1 MNKVLLINP
10 PLYFDQGKSYAIDT
24 TVPPLGL
31 FYLASYINHY
41 SNNIK
46 VEVMDVAAEKLNL
59 NKIKDKISAGNY
71 FAIGLTSMTP
81 QLQGAVELARFIKQ
95 NFGEKMKIFLGGPHI
110 SADKNFIK
118 RQPEI
123 FDYAILGEAEK
134 TFLESLN
141 KLLDGQN
148 ILKIQTAEPVLE
160 LDAIPIIDKKIIKRK
175 NYNGRESMLFSRGCL
190 FNCYFC
196 SRPSIDR
203 NVRYRSVENLIQEI
217 KQSCSGNKGRVD
229 FQDDTFT
236 LNKKKVVEFCQY
248 VLSEKLKI
256 KWTCNTRID
265 LVDENLLILM
275 KKAGLVQINFGL
287 ESGSEK
293 IRREVI
299 NKGDFTNQDIIQ
311 VLDLCKKNKIKIA
324 GYFII
329 GHPTETEQELLE
341 TKKMILTYPFD
352 LIGLSIP
359 TPFPGSKLYQIAH
372 HEGIINEKIIDDFAE
387 KKLGLGY
394 AGVYPVYI
402 SKNLTSE
409 YIFNKLKE
417 INLKFYFQP
426 RIIWQRIKQ
435 DFLSWQN
442 FKLDFLSLTS
452 IVINGVPARKPYK
465 NLSAVLTPKSESSR
479 KL

>member
-1 MNKVLLINP
+1 MKNMNKVLLINP
-10 PLYFDQGKSYAIDT
+10 PLYFDQGKPYAIDT
-24 TVPPLGL
+24 TIPPLGL
-31 FYLASYINHY
+31 LCLASYINHY
-41 SNNIK
+41 SDHIRA
-46 VEVMDVAAEKLNL
+46 EVMDVAAEKLNL
-59 NKIKDKISAGNY
+59 NSIKNKISVGDY

-110 SADKNFIK
+110 SADENFIK

-141 KLLDGQN
+141 KLLAGQN
-148 ILKIQTAEPVLE
+148 ILKIQTAEPVLD

-175 NYNGRESMLFSRGCL
+175 NYNGRESMLFSRGCP

-217 KQSCSGNKGRVD
+217 KQFCSGNKGRFD

-236 LNKKKVVEFCQY
+236 LNKKKVVEFCQH
-248 VLSEKLKI
+248 VLSEELKI
-256 KWTCNTRID
+256 EWTCNTRLD

-275 KKAGLVQINFGL
+275 KKAGLAQINFGL

-293 IRREVI
+293 IRREVVE
-299 NKGDFTNQDIIQ
+299 KGNFTNQDIIK
-311 VLDLCKKNKIKIA
+311 VLDICKKNKIKIT
-324 GYFII
+324 GYFML

-359 TPFPGSKLYQIAH
+359 TPFPGSKLYQIAQAQ
-372 HEGIINEKIIDDFAE
+372 GIINEKIIDDFAE

-394 AGVYPVYI
+394 AGIYPVYI
-402 SKNLTSE
+402 SQNLDKD
-409 YIFNKLKE
+409 YVFKLIKE

-435 DFLSWQN
+435 DFFSWRN
-442 FKLDFLSLTS
+442 LKLDFLSLVS
-452 IVINGVPARKPYK
+452 LIIHGVPLRKPYK
-465 NLSAVLTPKSESSR
+465 I
-479 KL
+479 